1 MIRQILKTM
10 IFAAIISLQRCG
22 IHLFNYYTYAIY
34 DVIEKTP
41 KLLLLLEWK
50 YIFDI
55 VVAVILGAFSSS
67 NEDIKTAASYA
78 LGAVAVGNLTKYLP
92 FVLKEI
98 DSQTKRQYLLLHSL
112 KVLIVCQ
119 T

>member
-1 MIRQILKTM
+1 MAYIYSTNMHILYNRKNT
-10 IFAAIISLQRCG
+10 
-22 IHLFNYYTYAIY
+22 
-34 DVIEKTP
+34 KTP
-41 KLLLLLEWK
+41 VFIGMK

-112 KVLIVCQ
+112 KVLTVRQIVVSLFCFFGHNNIKNNC
-119 T
+119 

>member
-1 MIRQILKTM
+1 MTDILRYCSVM
-10 IFAAIISLQRCG
+10 NCNIE
-22 IHLFNYYTYAIY
+22 NN
-34 DVIEKTP
+34 VILSP
-41 KLLLLLEWK
+41 V
-50 YIFDI
+50 I
-55 VVAVILGAFSSS
+55 AVILSAFSSS

-112 KVLIVCQ
+112 KV
-119 T
+119 

>member
-1 MIRQILKTM
+1 MAYIYSTIMHILYNTKNTK
-10 IFAAIISLQRCG
+10 S
-22 IHLFNYYTYAIY
+22 
-34 DVIEKTP
+34 P

-55 VVAVILGAFSSS
+55 VAAVILGAFSSS

-112 KVLIVCQ
+112 KVLTVRQIVVSLFCFWGIIHV